1 MTELIH
7 QILCHKE
14 LSALPSLTE
23 SGELPAL
30 VSGLSAVHRAN
41 LAASHA
47 PVHILQPSFCNS
59 RVFLVVLD
67 FSCL

>member
-14 LSALPSLTE
+14 LAALPSLTE

-41 LAASHA
+41 LAAA
-47 PVHILQPSFCNS
+47 LFQE
-59 RVFLVVLD
+59 L
-67 FSCL
+67 